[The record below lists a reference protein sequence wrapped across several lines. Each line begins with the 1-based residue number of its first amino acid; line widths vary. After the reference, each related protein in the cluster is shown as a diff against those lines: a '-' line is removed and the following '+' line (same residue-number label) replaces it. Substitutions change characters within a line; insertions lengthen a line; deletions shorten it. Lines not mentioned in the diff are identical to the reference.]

1 MAPTNIE
8 LYEALK
14 KDVSEES
21 ARMIAEA
28 VPKAENIAT
37 REDVYEAVAELRT
50 EMIDRFSTV
59 FERFNAM
66 EVHFERRFAEAER
79 RTFRYA
85 MIFGAP
91 LWAAMIAALVKI
103 VLKV

>member
-1 MAPTNIE
+1 MAATNIE
-8 LYEALK
+8 PYEALK

-37 REDVYEAVAELRT
+37 KDDLRELRT
-50 EMIDRFSTV
+50 DM

-66 EVHFERRFAEAER
+66 EVQFERRFAEAER

-85 MIFGAP
+85 MIFGGP

>member
-1 MAPTNIE
+1 MAVTNIE

-37 REDVYEAVAELRT
+37 KDDVRLAVTDMRTEMAELRV
-50 EMIDRFSTV
+50 EII
-59 FERFNAM
+59 ERFNKM
-66 EVHFERRFAEAER
+66 EVYIERRFAEAER

-85 MIFGAP
+85 MIFGGP

>member
-1 MAPTNIE
+1 MAITNIE

-37 REDVYEAVAELRT
+37 RDDVHMAVTDVRT
-50 EMIDRFSTV
+50 AITEVVQRLNT
-59 FERFNAM
+59 M
-66 EVHFERRFAEAER
+66 EVYFERRFAEAER

-85 MIFGAP
+85 MIFGGP

>member
-1 MAPTNIE
+1 MAATDIE

-14 KDVSEES
+14 KDVSEEA

-37 REDVYEAVAELRT
+37 KDDVLNLGIAIRAEITKLVQR
-50 EMIDRFSTV
+50 V
-59 FERFNAM
+59 NAL
-66 EVHFERRFAEAER
+66 ELYIERRFADAER
-79 RTFRYA
+79 RTFRYS

-91 LWAAMIAALVKI
+91 LWAAMVAALVKF
-103 VLKV
+103 VVDV